1 MKKLLIIAL
10 LIVGCDTYFE
20 PEGICVLI
28 NTETNT
34 NNCYPQRPEAQC
46 KSDAEMSET
55 IHLRYWGESY
65 DCDQYC
71 NSQIPYER
79 CEIH

>member
-1 MKKLLIIAL
+1 MIRILIIFL
-10 LIVGCDTYFE
+10 LIVGCGIFE

-34 NNCYPQRPEAQC
+34 YNCYPQRPEAQC
-46 KSDAEMSET
+46 KSDAGNSET
-55 IHLRYWGESY
+55 IMLRYWGKSY
-65 DCDQYC
+65 DCNEFC
-71 NSQIPYER
+71 NSQITDEL

>member
-1 MKKLLIIAL
+1 MIRRLIILL
-10 LIVGCDTYFE
+10 LIVGCGIFE

-34 NNCYPQRPEAQC
+34 NNCYPQIPEDQC
-46 KSDAEMSET
+46 KSDAKMSKT
-55 IHLRYWGESY
+55 IHIRYWGESP
-65 DCDQYC
+65 DCNEFC
-71 NSQIPYER
+71 NSIPDEI

>member
-1 MKKLLIIAL
+1 MIRRLLILL
-10 LIVGCDTYFE
+10 LIVGCRIFE

-46 KSDAEMSET
+46 KSDAGNSET
-55 IHLRYWGESY
+55 IMLKYWGNSY
-65 DCDQYC
+65 DCNEFC
-71 NSQIPYER
+71 NSQMEDAI